1 MALVKKAIII
11 FVAVTA
17 IGFSC
22 YIALEKIHAATMGIL
37 NKIPASFEGL
47 ESYEHYLEY
56 MRDHINEMSFEKF
69 KQYESHRLGEEAQRL
84 KKAIIILK
92 QLEAMNQLK

>member
-1 MALVKKAIII
+1 
-11 FVAVTA
+11 
-17 IGFSC
+17 
-22 YIALEKIHAATMGIL
+22 MGIL

-92 QLEAMNQLK
+92 QLESMNQLKWKKEKKENILAINHSVKFTQVKPE